1 MKFGRMFNG
10 ISNTLFSRG
19 CPHFL
24 KRIVWK
30 KYFWIHLGI
39 LLTFFVVCAYLAD
52 LKLLRLRLNIVS
64 DTSCD
69 TYQKKNSYRFL
80 QQVLHRTI
88 FGIWSEVQLK
98 VLDFLSEII
107 WKKNIPLWIYTK
119 FMMCLRAYWLSLND
133 HKDPPFWFHSFTYL
147 LTVLHSYIMH
157 LTKEFECQFEP
168 AYSWLKLIATIF
180 NLDLNQI

>member
-107 WKKNIPLWIYTK
+107 WKKKHSTLNLHEIYDVFK
-119 FMMCLRAYWLSLND
+119 S
-133 HKDPPFWFHSFTYL
+133 L
-147 LTVLHSYIMH
+147 LTFSEWPQGSTL
-157 LTKEFECQFEP
+157 
-168 AYSWLKLIATIF
+168 LIS
-180 NLDLNQI
+180 